1 MARKMSAW
9 LIVHQDDG
17 EYSGQWIPTKKIT
30 CEVTGE
36 MDTGTKV
43 WTDIETG
50 EQYFLLRMQGK
61 YMFYKE

>member
-1 MARKMSAW
+1 
-9 LIVHQDDG
+9 
-17 EYSGQWIPTKKIT
+17 
-30 CEVTGE
+30 